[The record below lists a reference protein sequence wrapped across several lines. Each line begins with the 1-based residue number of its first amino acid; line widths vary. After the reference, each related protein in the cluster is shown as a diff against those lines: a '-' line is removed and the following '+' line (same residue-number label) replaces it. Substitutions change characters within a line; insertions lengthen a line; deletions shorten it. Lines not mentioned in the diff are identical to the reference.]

1 MASASSA
8 SIMADETSKRCSV
21 RLPSGAAEKGH
32 RMTTTPPPTD
42 NDYRALALF
51 RRTLRYFLHFSSE
64 AAVAAGIEPQQYQA
78 LLALRGAPDGKATT
92 VGELAEEL
100 LIRPHSAV
108 GLVTRLE
115 KQGLVTRERSASDRR
130 QVFVALTP
138 RGVELLSGLA
148 AAHKDELRKAVP
160 ALRALIERLDGT
172 SSPLI

>member
-1 MASASSA
+1 MAR
-8 SIMADETSKRCSV
+8 T
-21 RLPSGAAEKGH
+21 
-32 RMTTTPPPTD
+32 PTD

-51 RRTLRYFLHFSSE
+51 RRALRSFLHFSSE

-78 LLALRGAPDGKATT
+78 LLAVRGAADGKAMT

-115 KQGLVTRERSASDRR
+115 KQGLVARERSASDRR

-138 RGVELLSGLA
+138 RGLDLLAGLA
-148 AAHKDELRKAVP
+148 AAHRDELRKAVP
-160 ALRALIERLDGT
+160 ALRTLIERLD
-172 SSPLI
+172 SASP